1 MTSAANLKEV
11 QAEDY
16 KSIGML
22 FRYLEI
28 SSFYNSMD
36 GLLRA
41 KFAYQKATFRYVVTP
56 TGSIPSSLYPLNLNE
71 KQVNSAFAMGVK
83 DAQDVIN
90 KGPQSLD
97 DLIHYHALKKTG
109 NTQIAKHTYGSF
121 LEAKNNGEFEA
132 YDIMQDP
139 YMRKYTYKAIKAQ
152 KEALK

>member
-1 MTSAANLKEV
+1 
-11 QAEDY
+11 
-16 KSIGML
+16 
-22 FRYLEI
+22 
-28 SSFYNSMD
+28 MD

-41 KFAYQKATFRYVVTP
+41 KFAYQKANFRYVITP

-71 KQVNSAFAMGVK
+71 KQVNKAFAMGVK

-90 KGPQSLD
+90 KGSVETMD